1 MVLEVRDLITLLK
14 CQEDQRILIQSI
26 QMHIDQA
33 NGVSI
38 KWNWTQWHPITC
50 FSLSLWLP
58 SRFHRCG
65 GGEKGLGYFCG
76 SFIPS
81 IVRRICYLRDANL
94 FSRSTSTIYSTWSII
109 LLDRLR
115 KCDKTWSRRL
125 NHQMSITNQVA
136 GHRCSYHHE
145 LSQRCQKTSWE
156 SVFYA
161 DWNWLQS
168 SVAFSGQVNFE
179 ETDL

>member
-1 MVLEVRDLITLLK
+1 MG
-14 CQEDQRILIQSI
+14 CPS
-26 QMHIDQA
+26 
-33 NGVSI
+33 NGTERNDIRSHV
-38 KWNWTQWHPITC
+38 
-50 FSLSLWLP
+50 FLSV
-58 SRFHRCG
+58 CG
-65 GGEKGLGYFCG
+65 CPLDFIGVVGERSLGYFCG

-168 SVAFSGQVNFE
+168 SVAFSGQENFE